1 MVSKGKLPKQ
11 LCVLLIVDDLIE
23 LNLVNVIFRHTVTQQ
38 NVWYFKSVFSLLYL
52 CEFHHNWQPSD
63 DSSSVLTCLLVA
75 YSSVLLLAR
84 DGRGATLSFRQLGSI
99 FVERTSTMALN
110 NITFY

>member
-1 MVSKGKLPKQ
+1 MVSKGKVPKQ
-11 LCVLLIVDDLIE
+11 LCVLLIVDDLME
-23 LNLVNVIFRHTVTQQ
+23 QNLVNVIFCRTLTRQ
-38 NVWYFKSVFSLLYL
+38 NVLYCKSVFSLLYL
-52 CEFHHNWQPSD
+52 CEFHHNRQSSG

-84 DGRGATLSFRQLGSI
+84 DSRGATLSFRQLGSI